1 MSETKKE
8 KKKLGIIIS
17 SEPGAFSR
25 GTRALKVSVFLVST
39 FVLRR
44 LFLTPTHRRAKK
56 RKRRLKTVYPSGKKR
71 VKQCNPVR
79 YLLGSILRLSW
90 KDLVLGENAILYRGE
105 LEVFIF
111 FFCFFFFFSEKICS
125 RHFSS
130 HEDEKKLS
138 ERGANLNRKIC
149 GYMGEFYTTRITFQ
163 MTPVLECN
171 SALGLFDCLG
181 LSGLSVMWQCSSG
194 HGPNS

>member
-1 MSETKKE
+1 MPFREE
-8 KKKLGIIIS
+8 PELLRWVFFS
-17 SEPGAFSR
+17 SAHSARTLFVHSCS
-25 GTRALKVSVFLVST
+25 AVF
-39 FVLRR
+39 
-44 LFLTPTHRRAKK
+44 FLTPTHRRAKK
-56 RKRRLKTVYPSGKKR
+56 RKRRLKTVYPSEKKR

-105 LEVFIF
+105 LEVFIY
-111 FFCFFFFFSEKICS
+111 FFCIFFFFSEKICS